1 MQVISNLRFLDAP
14 GEVAASIRNHDW
26 TRSPLGPPDSWPQSL
41 RSVVSL
47 LLRSKFPMFV
57 AWGPSL
63 GFLYNDPYAEI
74 LGAKHPGAIGQP
86 FQEIWS
92 EIWDSVGP
100 LAQRAMAGEASYME
114 NLPLT
119 MRRKD
124 YEEQTWFTFSYSP
137 VVDEQ
142 GDVAGMF
149 CACTE
154 TTAIVTAGMARTEA
168 DRRKDE
174 FLAML
179 SHELRNPLAPIST
192 ASQLLM
198 LSSDPALVHAS
209 AGIIARQ
216 VRHMTELVDDLLD
229 VSRVTRGLVHLEMEA
244 IHLEEVIGS
253 AVEQVRPQIVAR
265 NHALRL
271 RLPETPLHVRG
282 DRTRL
287 TQIFTNLLD
296 NAAKYTPEGGELGIS
311 VEVSGPQVT
320 IHVCDTGQ
328 GIEPT
333 LLPHIFELFTQADRS
348 PDRTQGGLGIGLA
361 LVRSLVGLHGGVV
374 TAASE
379 GKDRGATFAVRLP
392 MIAPPEAATEPRAH
406 RDDIQTPV
414 LDLVVVDDNVDAAE
428 TLQMYLETL
437 GHRVR
442 VFHRALEA
450 LDAIV
455 DEPPDLSFLDVGLP
469 DISGYAL
476 AREIR
481 ARLGRRSGVLATL
494 SGYGQAKDHEASR
507 AAGLD
512 FHLVKPLDHSRL
524 LEVLA
529 QVGFAPRRSS

>member
-1 MQVISNLRFLDAP
+1 
-14 GEVAASIRNHDW
+14 
-26 TRSPLGPPDSWPQSL
+26 
-41 RSVVSL
+41 
-47 LLRSKFPMFV
+47 
-57 AWGPSL
+57 
-63 GFLYNDPYAEI
+63 
-74 LGAKHPGAIGQP
+74 
-86 FQEIWS
+86 
-92 EIWDSVGP
+92 
-100 LAQRAMAGEASYME
+100 
-114 NLPLT
+114 
-119 MRRKD
+119 
-124 YEEQTWFTFSYSP
+124 
-137 VVDEQ
+137 
-142 GDVAGMF
+142 
-149 CACTE
+149 
-154 TTAIVTAGMARTEA
+154 
-168 DRRKDE
+168 
-174 FLAML
+174 
-179 SHELRNPLAPIST
+179 
-192 ASQLLM
+192 
-198 LSSDPALVHAS
+198 
-209 AGIIARQ
+209 
-216 VRHMTELVDDLLD
+216 
-229 VSRVTRGLVHLEMEA
+229 
-244 IHLEEVIGS
+244 
-253 AVEQVRPQIVAR
+253 
-265 NHALRL
+265 
-271 RLPETPLHVRG
+271 LHVRG

-361 LVRSLVGLHGGVV
+361 LVRSLVGLHGGVI
-374 TAASE
+374 TAESE

-392 MIAPPEAATEPRAH
+392 MIAPPEAAAEPRTH
-406 RDDIQTPV
+406 RDEIQTPV

-442 VFHRALEA
+442 VFHRAHEA

-481 ARLGRRSGVLATL
+481 ARLGRQSGVLATL

-529 QVGFAPRRSS
+529 QVGFASGRSS